1 MVGDLPGDSMFRL
14 HALNTGATGSVS
26 GRGTKI
32 PHAAW
37 HSQKKKKS
45 VVRVGLLLMNNG
57 IIDLNG
63 EGTNAGS
70 ERPSSH
76 CLGWSR

>member
-37 HSQKKKKS
+37 HSQKKKKICGES
-45 VVRVGLLLMNNG
+45 RSS
-57 IIDLNG
+57 ID
-63 EGTNAGS
+63 E
-70 ERPSSH
+70 
-76 CLGWSR
+76 